1 MNLNKLKGKLVE
13 CDIKHKEL
21 AAKDAWNCALCT
33 VSQKL
38 NGVRPIT
45 LPEANIVAVKC
56 NLTPQEYY
64 DIFFG
69 QIIA

>member
-1 MNLNKLKGKLVE
+1 MNLAKLRGKLKESGVV
-13 CDIKHKEL
+13 HKEL
-21 AAKDAWNCALCT
+21 AAKDCLDLALST

-38 NGVRPIT
+38 NGVRPIH
-45 LPEANIVAVKC
+45 LHEANKISKKL

-69 QIIA
+69 

>member
-13 CDIKHKEL
+13 RDIKHKEL
-21 AAKDAWNCALCT
+21 AAKDAWNCAICT

-45 LPEANIVAVKC
+45 LPEANIVAEICK
-56 NLTPQEYY
+56 LSPQEYY

-69 QIIA
+69 KEIA